1 MAGVCKVTIQRD
13 SIWAQVKPHAWKWRP
28 RTQPITGILW
38 HSTRGGQWYD
48 GNTELG
54 AFINWERSPN
64 NKANQNLF
72 PDYGAMA
79 SYGIG
84 PNRIVEV
91 MPDGYIP
98 AWSSHPSDEHVI
110 SVEIAQSNLGQTIE
124 PETIATCVVFAKE
137 MAERYG
143 FPLTRVYPVN
153 DWTWSGMA
161 GHEDTVQG
169 KSSGKSDPG
178 DAFWT
183 PFMAALQGDEMT
195 PHEQARLER
204 VERLL
209 AARGTVPVT
218 VTAGNLNAV
227 RMVRPGA
234 NEGDVIELS
243 GDDTLAYL
251 DYQGNNLWLGLAAT
265 QNRVYALEQ
274 NSETPEYPRVITIT
288 GATIKGDMA

>member
-1 MAGVCKVTIQRD
+1 MTIQRE
-13 SIWAQVKPHAWKWRP
+13 SIWAQVKPHTWKYRP
-28 RTQPITGILW
+28 RTATITGILW

-54 AFINWERSPN
+54 AFINWERSPD
-64 NKANQNLF
+64 NKARQNLF
-72 PDYGAMA
+72 PDYGGMA

-137 MAERYG
+137 MSQRYG

-169 KSSGKSDPG
+169 KAQGKSDPG
-178 DAFWT
+178 AAFWE
-183 PFMAALQGDEMT
+183 PFMAALEGDAMT
-195 PHEQARLER
+195 PEER
-204 VERLL
+204 VELDNL
-209 AARGTVPVT
+209 KIAIF
-218 VTAGNLNAV
+218 AGSE
-227 RMVRPGA
+227 
-234 NEGDVIELS
+234 EGDLDRLTRVIKANYRMDEIAAGRAQSVSDRATSAVVLS
-243 GDDTLAYL
+243 KRALAIASAIAVA
-251 DYQGNNLWLGLAAT
+251 GGAFGAAAT
-265 QNRVYALEQ
+265 QVL
-274 NSETPEYPRVITIT
+274 
-288 GATIKGDMA
+288 GG

>member
-1 MAGVCKVTIQRD
+1 MTIVRD
-13 SIWAQVKPHAWKWRP
+13 SIWSQVKPHTWKYRP

-64 NKANQNLF
+64 NKANQTLF
-72 PDYGAMA
+72 PDYGGMA

-110 SVEIAQSNLGQTIE
+110 SVEVAQSNHGQPIDRTTIQ
-124 PETIATCVVFAKE
+124 ACVVFARE
-137 MAERYG
+137 MAKRYG

-169 KSSGKSDPG
+169 KAQGKSDPG
-178 DAFWT
+178 AAFWE
-183 PFMAALQGDEMT
+183 PFMAALEGDEMT
-195 PHEQARLER
+195 KEEIEALVNQR
-204 VERLL
+204 VDAAL
-209 AARGTVPVT
+209 AAQFRPLLNLAINGGPGAFTDA
-218 VTAGNLNAV
+218 AGNPLPLIRDRALVNAV
-227 RMVRPGA
+227 DLHIASHPA
-234 NEGDVIELS
+234 PS
-243 GDDTLAYL
+243 T
-251 DYQGNNLWLGLAAT
+251 T
-265 QNRVYALEQ
+265 
-274 NSETPEYPRVITIT
+274 SRVITIT
-288 GATIKGDMA
+288 GATLTGDVQE

>member
-1 MAGVCKVTIQRD
+1 MAGVCKVTIQRE

-72 PDYGAMA
+72 PDYGGMA

-169 KSSGKSDPG
+169 KAQGKSDPG
-178 DAFWT
+178 AAFWE
-183 PFMAALQGDEMT
+183 PFMAALEGDAMT
-195 PHEQARLER
+195 PEER
-204 VERLL
+204 VEFDNLKI
-209 AARGTVPVT
+209 AIF
-218 VTAGNLNAV
+218 AGSE
-227 RMVRPGA
+227 
-234 NEGDVIELS
+234 EGDIDRLTRVIKANYRMDEIAAGRAQSVSDRATSAVVLS
-243 GDDTLAYL
+243 KRALAIASAIAVA
-251 DYQGNNLWLGLAAT
+251 GGAFGAAAT
-265 QNRVYALEQ
+265 QVL
-274 NSETPEYPRVITIT
+274 
-288 GATIKGDMA
+288 GG

>member
-1 MAGVCKVTIQRD
+1 MAGVHKMTIVRD
-13 SIWAQVKPHAWKWRP
+13 SIWSQVKPHTWKYRP

-48 GNTELG
+48 GSTELG

-64 NKANQNLF
+64 NKANQTLF
-72 PDYGAMA
+72 PDYGGMA

-110 SVEIAQSNLGQTIE
+110 SVEVAQSNHGQPIERTTIQ
-124 PETIATCVVFAKE
+124 ACVVFARE
-137 MAERYG
+137 MAKRYG

-169 KSSGKSDPG
+169 KAQGKSDPG
-178 DAFWT
+178 AAFWE
-183 PFMAALQGDEMT
+183 PFMAALEGDEMT
-195 PHEQARLER
+195 KEEIEALVNQR
-204 VERLL
+204 VDAAL
-209 AARGTVPVT
+209 AAQFRPLLNLAINGGPGAFTDA
-218 VTAGNLNAV
+218 AGNPLPLIRDEALLESFENH
-227 RMVRPGA
+227 
-234 NEGDVIELS
+234 I
-243 GDDTLAYL
+243 
-251 DYQGNNLWLGLAAT
+251 AT
-265 QNRVYALEQ
+265 H
-274 NSETPEYPRVITIT
+274 TPTGPRVISIT
-288 GATIKGDMA
+288 GATIKGDME

>member
-1 MAGVCKVTIQRD
+1 MTIQRE

-72 PDYGAMA
+72 PDYGGMA

-110 SVEIAQSNLGQTIE
+110 SVGIAQSNLGQTIE

-169 KSSGKSDPG
+169 KAQGKSDPG
-178 DAFWT
+178 AAFWE
-183 PFMAALQGDEMT
+183 PFMAALEGDAMT
-195 PHEQARLER
+195 PEER
-204 VERLL
+204 VEFDNLKIAIFAGSEEGEASRLEKVIKANYRMAEIAEGRAQSVSDRATSAVVLSKRAL
-209 AARGTVPVT
+209 AIASAIAV
-218 VTAGNLNAV
+218 AG
-227 RMVRPGA
+227 GA
-234 NEGDVIELS
+234 FG
-243 GDDTLAYL
+243 A
-251 DYQGNNLWLGLAAT
+251 AAT
-265 QNRVYALEQ
+265 QVL
-274 NSETPEYPRVITIT
+274 
-288 GATIKGDMA
+288 GG